1 MEPLHKNLETGIED
15 GLEYKQLNIATG
27 GAGRLRVP

>member
-1 MEPLHKNLETGIED
+1 MGPFQENLEIGVEVR
-15 GLEYKQLNIATG
+15 LEYKQLNIATG